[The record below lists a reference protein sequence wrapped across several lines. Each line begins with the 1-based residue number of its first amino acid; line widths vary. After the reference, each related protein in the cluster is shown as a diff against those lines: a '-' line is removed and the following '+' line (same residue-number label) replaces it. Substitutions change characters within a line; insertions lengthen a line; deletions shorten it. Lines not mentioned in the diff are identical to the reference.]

1 VSKIK
6 SHKSYSASGSLSWSS
21 DRKSLELKN
30 FEWFLFRK
38 QFLDG
43 GTGPECQLEKCR
55 IGVIK
60 REFQCMGC

>member
-1 VSKIK
+1 VIKIK
-6 SHKSYSASGSLSWSS
+6 SHKSYFAQDSLSWSS
-21 DRKSLELKN
+21 DQKALELKN

-43 GTGPECQLEKCR
+43 GTGPDCQLEKCR

-60 REFQCMGC
+60 RELQCIVC